1 MQLLKY
7 PRIFAGGDAIEW
19 DEQKQ
24 VTKYSLHAS
33 IIARNVVSV
42 LNKQQPPALYQ
53 GTYEM
58 ISISNGKVGR
68 RTYFFSLLC
77 A

>member
-1 MQLLKY
+1 V
-7 PRIFAGGDAIEW
+7 IEW

-24 VTKYSLHAS
+24 VTKYSIHAS
-33 IIARNVVSV
+33 IISRNVIA
-42 LNKQQPPALYQ
+42 LLKKKQPPALYQ

-58 ISISNGKVGR
+58 ISITNGKVSGMF
-68 RTYFFSLLC
+68 YVCKFFG

>member
-1 MQLLKY
+1 M
-7 PRIFAGGDAIEW
+7 IEW

-24 VTKYSLHAS
+24 VTKYSVHAS
-33 IIARNVVSV
+33 IISRNVIAV
-42 LNKQQPPALYQ
+42 LKNKQPPALYQ

-58 ISISNGKVGR
+58 ISITNGKVRGMFYVCNF
-68 RTYFFSLLC
+68 YFFS